1 MNASFETLLNNTKSA
16 NDLVAMYRFVKAA
29 NEKLQN
35 NIRKAQFMSY
45 QPGRAAD
52 ADHYF
57 QNVTPAWQATVNEIN
72 AFWAAAVAG
81 KPTEEIVSIMTEER
95 EEA

>member
-1 MNASFETLLNNTKSA
+1 MKSSFETLLNNTKSA
-16 NDLVAMYRFVKAA
+16 NDLGAMYRFVKAA
-29 NEKLQN
+29 NEKLHS

-57 QNVTPAWQATVNEIN
+57 QNVIPGWQATVNEIN
-72 AFWAAAVAG
+72 AFWTNAVSG
-81 KPTEEIVSIMTEER
+81 KSASEIVAIMTEER